1 MKNKT
6 PDDLDNAVAKKLNMY
21 VCMYACVKMPERVG
35 AGGAWYAIQPLH
47 WCVYFKYVI

>member
-21 VCMYACVKMPERVG
+21 VHMYACVKMPERESR
-35 AGGAWYAIQPLH
+35 GAWYAI
-47 WCVYFKYVI
+47 

>member
-21 VCMYACVKMPERVG
+21 VCMCVCMCEDARKGEQ
-35 AGGAWYAIQPLH
+35 GGLVCNLTIALV
-47 WCVYFKYVI
+47 CVF

>member
-21 VCMYACVKMPERVG
+21 ACLYACVKMPERESRGLGMKFNHCIGVC
-35 AGGAWYAIQPLH
+35 ILSM
-47 WCVYFKYVI
+47 